1 VGYNAGYSETGS
13 NKLYIDNSN
22 TLSPLVFGDF
32 AANKLQANAFFQVA
46 DSNVLFEA
54 AGNIPGVQANPPQS
68 GAGRRT
74 LWYADKAAFRTGYVS
89 GTNWDKANIGNYSF
103 AAGNDVMASGLQS
116 VALGYSSQ
124 ALTTESFAMGNNAI
138 ASGLGAR
145 AMGLLVTASGDQST
159 AIGYNHIASGAYT
172 VALGSLHTVSG
183 LAATA
188 TGSFNAASGDY
199 SAAHGRFL
207 KSKSYGGFVLGIYND
222 STNAASSTSNNPD
235 NRLFQIG
242 NGTADNARSN
252 AITVLQ
258 NANTG
263 INTSVPN
270 TNMDVNGDVA
280 YRQNTVILV
289 NGANNNVDPGKYSFI
304 KVTGP
309 VAAFSISGFTGG
321 VDGKIITVL
330 NLTGQDMTISNL
342 TGSSLVNRINTLSGA
357 DITTTANGSVT
368 MQYSAADSRWM
379 VIAVRD

>member
-1 VGYNAGYSETGS
+1 
-13 NKLYIDNSN
+13 
-22 TLSPLVFGDF
+22 
-32 AANKLQANAFFQVA
+32 
-46 DSNVLFEA
+46 
-54 AGNIPGVQANPPQS
+54 
-68 GAGRRT
+68 
-74 LWYADKAAFRTGYVS
+74 
-89 GTNWDKANIGNYSF
+89 
-103 AAGNDVMASGLQS
+103 
-116 VALGYSSQ
+116 
-124 ALTTESFAMGNNAI
+124 
-138 ASGLGAR
+138 
-145 AMGLLVTASGDQST
+145 MGLLVTASGDQST